1 MMPGGRHAVCG
12 EMFTGGVL
20 MFDDSY
26 LNKNEFTA
34 VVSFAGNF
42 HVLDATGMVWILT
55 SAHMETHARIL
66 TSHMTSLISIV
77 LERFYRENYQK
88 ICF

>member
-1 MMPGGRHAVCG
+1 MPGGRHAVCG

-42 HVLDATGMVWILT
+42 HVLDATGMV
-55 SAHMETHARIL
+55 
-66 TSHMTSLISIV
+66 
-77 LERFYRENYQK
+77 
-88 ICF
+88 